1 MLAVERIH
9 ARLWKTI
16 TGRVRSRGLHIT
28 FLDVPRAARPGSPA
42 TLAGIE
48 LPSEKLHC
56 CVQDGAAAVFG
67 AEHAKKAA
75 CAACATAAFCPA

>member
-1 MLAVERIH
+1 MYH
-9 ARLWKTI
+9 
-16 TGRVRSRGLHIT
+16 
-28 FLDVPRAARPGSPA
+28 AARPGSPA

-56 CVQDGAAAVFG
+56 CVQDGPVFAAAVFG

-75 CAACATAAFCPA
+75 CAACATAAFCPALLTKPV